1 MERRGGMEKIRE
13 LLEHTPL
20 KATPQRLAIL
30 KEIEQAGHID
40 LDTIYKNISKTFPS
54 MSLATVY
61 KNLHLLKE
69 YGVIKEL
76 SIKDRKS
83 KYEIAAQPK
92 HHHLICKV
100 CGEVTDIFIDTSQID
115 KQIKEMEGFSAEHCE
130 VYCYGICNKCKQKME
145 NHS

>member
-1 MERRGGMEKIRE
+1 MEKIRE
-13 LLEHTPL
+13 LLENTPL

-30 KEIEQAGHID
+30 KEIHQAGHID
-40 LDTIYKNISKTFPS
+40 LESIYKNISKTFPS

-76 SIKDRKS
+76 SLKDRKN

-100 CGEVTDIFIDTSQID
+100 CGEVVDVFLNTESLDSQI
-115 KQIKEMEGFSAEHCE
+115 KNLEGFSVEHCE
-130 VYCYGICNKCKQKME
+130 VYCYGICEKCKQKME
-145 NHS
+145 NNS